1 MNVPHG
7 IRIDTVPAQI
17 AAAFMNEPPGWTRLE
32 PQSVSGDP
40 TPGLEARLHDPLW
53 LLARQWQLGEFA
65 AEDAGSPVAVHV
77 ATTTSPV
84 TAWLPGDPSTGRP
97 ARPLPPGALLEPLV
111 EREPT
116 TALGPGL
123 RQRADAGAQLLAQ
136 LAGAGVNVSPGG
148 SVLTALLAACPL
160 KLPWADPHDTA
171 AAGLL
176 ALLAGR
182 VPDAQ
187 AAAMQAAAGLAAVPP
202 ALPPWLAGV
211 PDPAA
216 ALAALAGWL
225 SWYRGHVAAEPDPDS
240 DCWIDERLEYRF
252 GLVAGTHTLRAPA
265 FGGGRVEWSDFVA
278 DSAAPA
284 TPGTSLAGS
293 QTLLAT
299 PLRFAG
305 QPADRYWQFED
316 GQVNLGA
323 LQVAPHDLARLML
336 VEFATIYG
344 NDWLVVPVDVPLGS
358 YTEITAVSYS
368 TTFGEQLVVNPADD
382 TGRTGRFRM
391 FEVSVDGTD
400 TTLPGLLVPPSAS
413 GALDGPA
420 AEEVL
425 YLRDE
430 MAMMGWAV
438 ERLVS
443 GPSGDPRS
451 RHDEGYPPPLVP
463 GTDPGAELDYY
474 LENPVPAWWIPLL
487 PTATGYATWA
497 FRKGAMLAANQPV
510 QPVGVVLR
518 PNEAL
523 VIRDEEIPREGVRVR
538 RVPTLARLT
547 DGTAARWMSR
557 RVTVGRGEGASGL
570 VFDSTVARVRPP

>member
-1 MNVPHG
+1 MNIARGFRV
-7 IRIDTVPAQI
+7 DTVPAPI
-17 AAAFMNEPPGWTRLE
+17 AAAFAAEPPGWTRLE

-84 TAWLPGDPSTGRP
+84 SAWLPGDPSAARP
-97 ARPLPPGALLEPLV
+97 ARPLAPGALLEPLV
-111 EREPT
+111 EREPA
-116 TALGPGL
+116 TAQGPGL
-123 RQRADAGAQLLAQ
+123 RQRAEAGAQLLAQ
-136 LAGAGVNVSPGG
+136 LADAGVNVSAAGP
-148 SVLTALLAACPL
+148 VLPALLVACPL
-160 KLPWADPHDTA
+160 QLPWADPFDSA
-171 AAGLL
+171 APALL

-182 VPDAQ
+182 VPDGETAATQ
-187 AAAMQAAAGLAAVPP
+187 AAAALSAAPP
-202 ALPPWLAGV
+202 APPPWLGGA
-211 PDPAA
+211 PDPPA
-216 ALAALAGWL
+216 ALAALSDWL
-225 SWYRGHVAAEPDPDS
+225 AWYRGQVAAEPDPDS

-252 GLVAGTHTLRAPA
+252 GVVAGTHTLRAPA

-278 DSAAPA
+278 DPAAPA
-284 TPGTSLAGS
+284 TPDTSVAAS

-323 LQVAPHDLARLML
+323 LQVAPHDLARLLL
-336 VEFATIYG
+336 VEYAAIYG

-358 YTEITAVSYS
+358 YTEVTAVSYS
-368 TTFGEQLVVNPADD
+368 TTFGEQLTVGPADD
-382 TGRTGRFRM
+382 AGRTGRFRM
-391 FEVSVDGTD
+391 FALSVDGTD
-400 TTLPGLLVPPSAS
+400 TTLPGLLVPPSVS
-413 GALDGPA
+413 GALDGQA

-425 YLRDE
+425 FLRDE
-430 MAMMGWAV
+430 MAMMGWAA
-438 ERLVS
+438 ERLVT

-451 RHDEGYPPPLVP
+451 RHDEGYPPPPQP
-463 GTDPGAELDYY
+463 GTDLGAELDYY

-487 PTATGYATWA
+487 PTATGFATWA
-497 FRKGAMLAANQPV
+497 FRKGAILVANQPV
-510 QPVGVVLR
+510 QPVGVLLR

-523 VIRDEEIPREGVRVR
+523 VIQDAEIPREGVRVR

-570 VFDSTVARVRPP
+570 AFDITVARKQAP